1 MPAIT
6 VPGFILDP
14 YGRPAVQ
21 SYGGALYKRTQDD
34 DRLRP
39 RPPNHFGD
47 YAQLFSPSRYRELV
61 SECRALATRG
71 LVSALLEQKANYV
84 AASHFR
90 PRFCGT
96 DSDYGAEVMPT
107 LLSALKICN
116 VRGPRFDWRESW
128 RLSIPVRATDG
139 RFFVLLTQW
148 GDSGWPA
155 LQFLE
160 GHRVGVRDDSKG
172 IVGDDDAFTRIV
184 SEDGSVRKIRG
195 AYKGCLIINGTIY
208 NEDGT
213 EVAYRVLGR
222 DPKGK
227 DDEDIS
233 ARDLIQVARPQRYSE
248 ATTPP
253 DLARALLDFLAMD
266 SAQTAQ
272 LDQQISDAKL
282 TFVEKNE
289 AGRQDPAMALAG
301 MGSAGG
307 DGSPAEMLERA
318 TWRYIKSGKGG
329 IDSVKTNRP
338 SDQWMN
344 FDARVASRAAA
355 SIGWR
360 VEMLDPSSLRGAATR
375 AFQDQINTTIA
386 DEFSVIEPVA
396 SRVLGYFV
404 AKLANLGAIPQHDEW
419 MCWQIA
425 PPPWFEVDRN
435 SARIDLEE
443 VAAGRVAMSRLHQRD
458 GSTTQEVYQDRIH
471 AYKLALEMQEENP
484 DVPLEVILGDLGA
497 TVQRTGMNPAAEEA
511 PADEST
517 EAEDDGDEAD
527 SGGEDDQDQ
536 PEKD

>member
-6 VPGFILDP
+6 VPGFILDQ

-39 RPPNHFGD
+39 RPPNHFAD
-47 YAQLFSPSRYRELV
+47 YAQLFAPSRYRELV

-90 PRFCGT
+90 PRFCGS

-116 VRGPRFDWRESW
+116 IRGARFDWRESW

-139 RFFVLLTQW
+139 RFFVLLTEW
-148 GDSGWPA
+148 ADSGWPA

-160 GHRVGVRDDSKG
+160 GHRVGVRDSSNG
-172 IVGDDDAFTRIV
+172 IVGADDAFTRIV
-184 SEDGSVRKIRG
+184 AEDGSVRKVRG

-213 EVAYRVLGR
+213 EVAYRVLGK
-222 DPKGK
+222 DAKGA
-227 DDEDIS
+227 DDEDVS

-253 DLARALLDFLAMD
+253 DLARALMDFLAMD

-289 AGRQDPAMALAG
+289 AGRQDPAAMLAG
-301 MGSAGG
+301 MTPSMG
-307 DGSPAEMLERA
+307 DGAPAEMLERA
-318 TWRYIKSGKGG
+318 TWRYIKTGKGG
-329 IDSVKTNRP
+329 IDTVKTNRP

-344 FDARVASRAAA
+344 FDARVAARAAA

-360 VEMLDPSSLRGAATR
+360 IEMLDPAALRGAATR

-396 SRVLGYFV
+396 SRVLGYIV
-404 AKLANLGAIPQHDEW
+404 AKLAKVGAIPQHEEW

-458 GSTTQEVYQDRIH
+458 GSTTQEVYQDRIN
-471 AYKLALEMQEENP
+471 AYKLALDMQEENP
-484 DVPLEVILGDLGA
+484 DVPLEIILGDLGA
-497 TVQRTGMNPAAEEA
+497 TIQRTGMNLAQEDA
-511 PADEST
+511 PAV
-517 EAEDDGDEAD
+517 DDGANQSDDAKGDDGETDD
-527 SGGEDDQDQ
+527 SKETT
-536 PEKD
+536 